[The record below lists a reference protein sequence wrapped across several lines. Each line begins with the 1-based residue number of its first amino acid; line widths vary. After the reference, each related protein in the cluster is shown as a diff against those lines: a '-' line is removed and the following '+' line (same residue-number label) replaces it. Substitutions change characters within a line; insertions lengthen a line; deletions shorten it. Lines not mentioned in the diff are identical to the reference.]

1 MMFRGIEDTPAHLGM
16 KVTVDPA
23 TGDELAAEV
32 AAVAK
37 SDRAILGKIK
47 TIFFE

>member
-1 MMFRGIEDTPAHLGM
+1 M

-37 SDRAILGKIK
+37 ADRAILGKIK
-47 TIFFE
+47 TILFE